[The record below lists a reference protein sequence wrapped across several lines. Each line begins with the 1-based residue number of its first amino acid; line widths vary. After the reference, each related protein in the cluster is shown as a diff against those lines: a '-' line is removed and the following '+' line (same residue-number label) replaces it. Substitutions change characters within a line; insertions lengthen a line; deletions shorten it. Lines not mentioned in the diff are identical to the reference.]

1 MTTAV
6 SLSDLRAL
14 RRVLPSRFWPRF
26 LVRASVGV
34 FALGSLTRSAFA
46 ETTLTV
52 DLSTTIRGVTHAA
65 SGSLYGVTETL
76 PADVTGLI
84 APLHPN
90 VFNNPAAVGAG
101 RQQPVGDAIVVAG
114 RVAPVGGRVSIR
126 LADWFP
132 GFYTFTTMAD
142 WFADIQTT
150 VSRVESMGLTNIY
163 GYELW
168 NEPQGTYSASNPVPS
183 FNDFWMQTFAEI
195 RMLAPNAKIIGPSI
209 AAYDGAFISS
219 LYTLCKANN
228 CLPDI
233 VSWHELAGEN
243 LTADLTNYRALE
255 TQMGISPRPISIN
268 EYSGAADLTV
278 EGQPGASAPM
288 IAKFERFQVDSA
300 CISYWD
306 VAHPG
311 RLGSLL
317 ASNTTKNGGWWFYNW
332 YGEMT
337 GNMVSTTPQTPASPT
352 ALDGFASLDTSAA
365 YASIL
370 LGGINDGTIDVV
382 VKGFQSASFFGASVH
397 AVVETVPFVNR
408 TTEVTAT
415 TMVSAAD
422 YVVAN
427 DEITVPIA
435 GADGTSGYRVYLT
448 SAVDGGIADA
458 SAKDAAADAES
469 DATTSADAA
478 APDATAPVD
487 ATIVGMDGA
496 ASGTDATTGMDATP
510 PGADAT
516 ASAADAAVP
525 ATDATAPAE
534 AGSVDGGGSGSIVDA
549 GGTETSRASGV
560 DSGLSD
566 ASGSAAGC
574 GCRAVGD
581 AQRAT
586 PAGEWLLALL
596 GLAGLVWHRS
606 RVRRH
611 AR

>member
-1 MTTAV
+1 MCA
-6 SLSDLRAL
+6 SSG
-14 RRVLPSRFWPRF
+14 VL
-26 LVRASVGV
+26 
-34 FALGSLTRSAFA
+34 ALGAFARSASA
-46 ETTLTV
+46 TTTLTV

-84 APLHPN
+84 APLQPN

-114 RVAPVGGRVSIR
+114 RVAAAGGRVSIR
-126 LADWFP
+126 LADWWP

-150 VSRVESMGLTNIY
+150 VTRVQTMGLTNIY

-168 NEPQGTYSASNPVPS
+168 NEPQGTYKNTNPVPS

-195 RMLAPNAKIIGPSI
+195 RMLAPDAKIIGPSI
-209 AAYDGAFISS
+209 AAYDGAFMSS
-219 LYTLCKANN
+219 LYTLCKPNN

-268 EYSGAADLTV
+268 EYSGAGDLTV
-278 EGQPGASAPM
+278 EGQPGASSPM

-337 GNMVSTTPQTPASPT
+337 GNMVSTTPPTPASPT
-352 ALDGFASLDTSAA
+352 ALDGFASLDKGAA

-370 LGGINDGTIDVV
+370 LGGVNDGAIQVV
-382 VKGFQSASFFGASVH
+382 VKGFSAASVFGPSVH
-397 AVVETVPFVNR
+397 AVVESVPFVNR

-415 TMVSAAD
+415 TMVSAAN
-422 YVVAN
+422 YAVAN
-427 DEITVPIA
+427 DAITVPIA
-435 GADGTSGYRVYLT
+435 GADNTSGYRVYLT
-448 SAVDGGIADA
+448 SAADGGV
-458 SAKDAAADAES
+458 
-469 DATTSADAA
+469 ADAA
-478 APDATAPVD
+478 VADATVKDASTVVD
-487 ATIVGMDGA
+487 AGA
-496 ASGTDATTGMDATP
+496 GTDATVAVADATAASTDATVP
-510 PGADAT
+510 TTDATIAGLDATVADTDAATAGADAT
-516 ASAADAAVP
+516 TPGDVDAAGGAGNGSPADGASADGSAVASDADSGP
-525 ATDATAPAE
+525 PAE
-534 AGSVDGGGSGSIVDA
+534 P
-549 GGTETSRASGV
+549 GT
-560 DSGLSD
+560 
-566 ASGSAAGC
+566 AAGC
-574 GCRAVGD
+574 GCRAAGD
-581 AQRAT
+581 PRRTLSAE
-586 PAGEWLLALL
+586 EWFALL
-596 GLAGLVWHRS
+596 GLAAVACRA
-606 RVRRH
+606 RR
-611 AR
+611 ARWR